1 MHNMKLNDNS
11 ISVAIPLALLISFPF
26 IQWGASPY
34 LSFQM
39 FCFLILFA
47 SIDYRTV
54 ATIIPIMV
62 FVALAM
68 FAGTLFYTGSP
79 YFLHSMLKVIRE
91 VLCLFILMAIYD
103 SIPKHSSGDSPTIKS
118 VVSWMILVIFIST
131 ALQFYFYN
139 FRSST
144 MFFVPAKFYIGEF
157 GTFAENSAAFA
168 QQHGLSIKIR
178 PSSFYAEPSYLGFI
192 ALSLLV
198 IILKVFPAGVRK
210 HALILT
216 LLTSLALSRT
226 LSGLISFGL
235 LFGAFYFKEIRRMHP
250 FIVTELLLLV
260 PIYFLLFPVPG
271 IFLRLL
277 DIGDP
282 QKELSGFIRLVLPF
296 EIIGKVLLHS
306 PQGVPQDELMEFLRR
321 HSAGASVEIFR
332 MSSSGGLRVAGL
344 DNAFLNFFIFYGMLG
359 LIVVWTF
366 VKQIKDRFLLFYLFL
381 TAFFNGA
388 LLSFDKVA
396 VISTVFLIV
405 GHWRLRGMELANC
418 DAISVRPEL
427 GSGLDKTS

>member
-1 MHNMKLNDNS
+1 MKINDNS
-11 ISVAIPLALLISFPF
+11 KSITIPLALLISVPF

-54 ATIIPIMV
+54 ATIIPILV
-62 FVALAM
+62 FVALGM

-118 VVSWMILVIFIST
+118 VVSWTILVILIST

-144 MFFVPAKFYIGEF
+144 MFFVPAKFYIGDF
-157 GTFAENSAAFA
+157 GTFADSWTTFA
-168 QQHGLSIKIR
+168 QQHALSIKIR
-178 PSSFYAEPSYLGFI
+178 PSSFYSEPSYLGFI
-192 ALSLLV
+192 ALSLLAIV
-198 IILKVFPAGVRK
+198 LKVFPEGVRK

-216 LLTSLALSRT
+216 LLVSLALSQT
-226 LSGLISFGL
+226 LSGLISFVL
-235 LFGAFYFKEIRRMHP
+235 LLSAFYFKEIRRMHP
-250 FIVTELLLLV
+250 LIVTEVLLLV
-260 PIYFLLFPVPG
+260 PIYFLLFPVPA

-282 QKELSGFIRLVLPF
+282 HRELSGFVRLVLPF
-296 EIIGKVLLHS
+296 EIIGKVLLHR
-306 PQGVPQDELMEFLRR
+306 PLGVPQDELMGYLSR
-321 HSAGASVEIFR
+321 HFVGDPVDMFR
-332 MSSSGGLRVAGL
+332 MSSYGGLRVAGL

-359 LIVVWTF
+359 LVVVWTF

-405 GHWRLRGMELANC
+405 GRWRLRGMELANC

-427 GSGLDKTS
+427 GSGLDKTSR